1 METRPI
7 AARPGGTAPFP
18 GAQPIHRERLPSLDA
33 RDLGGQ
39 VQITVGV
46 VVEPVGH
53 RNCRVPGTRRPPRMT
68 SLVTRIVGHLRG
80 RGSALWPLVPS
91 LALPGRE
98 GTGLFGG
105 PFIVPAAARLLL
117 VTLAP
122 LRDLAHSRW
131 APTSGP
137 RATSDRGAVSIPTS
151 SCAIAPARCDHTRRR
166 WATMGHDACNIK

>member
-1 METRPI
+1 M
-7 AARPGGTAPFP
+7 
-18 GAQPIHRERLPSLDA
+18 
-33 RDLGGQ
+33 
-39 VQITVGV
+39 GV

-98 GTGLFGG
+98 GTGLSGG

-117 VTLAP
+117 ATLAP

-166 WATMGHDACNIK
+166 WAATPVTSDKPIILCLHPGFPRLTTCVRRGSPGVGQGVGRMECSIRRTTVCA